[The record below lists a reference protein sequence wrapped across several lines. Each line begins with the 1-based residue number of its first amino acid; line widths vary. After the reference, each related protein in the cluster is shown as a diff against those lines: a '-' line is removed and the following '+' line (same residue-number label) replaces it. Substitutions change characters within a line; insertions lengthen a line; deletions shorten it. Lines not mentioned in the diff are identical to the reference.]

1 MLRQEKLIVR
11 TSSRVMLLQVSLHE
25 ELERRA
31 FNITNP
37 VPEAFECPAS
47 DWPKNISLFKR

>member
-1 MLRQEKLIVR
+1 MILV
-11 TSSRVMLLQVSLHE
+11 QVSIQE

-31 FNITNP
+31 FNLTNP

-47 DWPKNISLFKR
+47 DWPKNISLVKQ